1 MSTNTIIT
9 IERQYGSGGH
19 LIGEKLAESLGIPFY
34 DSELIKV
41 AAKESG
47 ICEEIFE
54 SFDEKPTTSFLYS
67 LVMDPYSLGYNSN
80 AGISFLYDLIS
91 LQYLIV
97 KPLFCNFFN
106 FSGNFSSFQ

>member
-1 MSTNTIIT
+1 M
-9 IERQYGSGGH
+9 EAGGH

-54 SFDEKPTTSFLYS
+54 SFDEK
-67 LVMDPYSLGYNSN
+67 SN
-80 AGISFLYDLIS
+80 D
-91 LQYLIV
+91 
-97 KPLFCNFFN
+97 
-106 FSGNFSSFQ
+106 

>member
-19 LIGEKLAESLGIPFY
+19 LIGEKLSKDLGIPFY

-47 ICEEIFE
+47 IFE
-54 SFDEKPTTSFLYS
+54 
-67 LVMDPYSLGYNSN
+67 
-80 AGISFLYDLIS
+80 
-91 LQYLIV
+91 
-97 KPLFCNFFN
+97 
-106 FSGNFSSFQ
+106 

>member
-54 SFDEKPTTSFLYS
+54 KF
-67 LVMDPYSLGYNSN
+67 
-80 AGISFLYDLIS
+80 
-91 LQYLIV
+91 
-97 KPLFCNFFN
+97 
-106 FSGNFSSFQ
+106 

>member
-41 AAKESG
+41 AAKRSLKVLMKNQRLV
-47 ICEEIFE
+47 
-54 SFDEKPTTSFLYS
+54 SFTLW
-67 LVMDPYSLGYNSN
+67 
-80 AGISFLYDLIS
+80 
-91 LQYLIV
+91 
-97 KPLFCNFFN
+97 
-106 FSGNFSSFQ
+106 

>member
-54 SFDEKPTTSFLYS
+54 VLMKNQR
-67 LVMDPYSLGYNSN
+67 LV
-80 AGISFLYDLIS
+80 
-91 LQYLIV
+91 
-97 KPLFCNFFN
+97 FFTLW
-106 FSGNFSSFQ
+106 

>member
-67 LVMDPYSLGYNSN
+67 LVMNIIITSYNN
-80 AGISFLYDLIS
+80 IIRIQF
-91 LQYLIV
+91 Q
-97 KPLFCNFFN
+97 FF
-106 FSGNFSSFQ
+106 

>member
-67 LVMDPYSLGYNSN
+67 LVMDPYSSAASDVYKRQGTLCVRWKMCR
-80 AGISFLYDLIS
+80 LCVRRL
-91 LQYLIV
+91 
-97 KPLFCNFFN
+97 
-106 FSGNFSSFQ
+106 